1 MLNFNE
7 RKVLKYLQKKNIEL
21 SDKNFNF
28 KFVDAMYYELGG
40 NINLTKV
47 LLSLELGGYLTLSK
61 QPVAYGY
68 VSTYKNGNENLM
80 INGITLKEEGL
91 IYDVKY
97 RKSLFSNFWFSF
109 VLPVLVSICT
119 TLFTWLL
126 MK

>member
-61 QPVAYGY
+61 QSVAYEY

-97 RKSLFSNFWFSF
+97 RKSLFNNFWFSF
-109 VLPVLVSICT
+109 VLPVLVSIST

>member
-1 MLNFNE
+1 MLNFSE
-7 RKVLKYLQKKNIEL
+7 RKVLKYLQKKNTEL

-28 KFVDAMYYELGG
+28 KFVDAMYYELGN
-40 NINLTKV
+40 NIELTKV
-47 LLSLELGGYLTLSK
+47 LLSLELGGYITLVK
-61 QPVAYGY
+61 EPVNYEY

-80 INGITLKEEGL
+80 ISGITLKEEGL

-97 RKSLFSNFWFSF
+97 RKSLFNNFWFSF
-109 VLPVLVSICT
+109 MLPVLVSICT